1 MRPLP
6 KVSQPPQTSF
16 KPNPFGVQLK
26 SVSRSSQNPKPDFS
40 EAKNN
45 STGKIVQ
52 IKRNPEPACVQQDTR
67 NIKVISEICPG
78 NMTASVSK
86 PKSLSKVTTLKRSSS
101 STRSS
106 EQENGI
112 RPSLSVSRDAEGQKS
127 KKRDKS
133 PLVKAETEV
142 ADTTQLQKPSSLPH
156 VEKLMESKCYGKLN
170 TNKEAA
176 EANLMPPSAAKIE
189 GTQPKIQQNE
199 SGARYLAS
207 DSSSSDCGKNVGKKK
222 RESSPVTKTFTET
235 LQRLRR
241 PQSKE
246 PPVYSN
252 SSVSRRENTPTRTSS
267 FLPKSGDQL
276 TKKREPSPIAKS
288 YADKYDELVDR
299 QVESLRTVRDKRSQS
314 GENKVIS
321 IRRSPSVPRNS
332 NSRAPS
338 SERFTSR
345 STSLSRNIKGSSLS
359 RQESLKSEKS
369 TGKNVLH
376 ERCFETSVN
385 KSNSVGL
392 ENGNLK
398 PRIKATGSSKNEAS
412 EKIDNKKGKNKDD
425 SKRLLSKETINCDS
439 NVIKEGETL
448 LQTEPNISLAKDD
461 ILLIDDLISQ
471 PLSFS
476 TKNEKCNQIDSKA
489 FNNFVLTNE
498 NSDLNPMVAEKC
510 EKETLTVAADPLCS
524 DAEPSKNLIDV
535 KASESSSPILIKN
548 KLSSLASTSNETKI
562 DAPKYAESTEGQTG
576 TFSLRNDSFD
586 CTHENCSE
594 IITPITSS
602 NSRTSFSSIDSGID
616 TRKHILE
623 NNLCKPST
631 SYESKTEE
639 VKRKINQI
647 NKSIL
652 KKSISDET
660 GCYPSLSLALS
671 AFPTSE
677 FCSESLSQSMRA
689 RMSKDIRS
697 KSVAPTHENESVVIN
712 AGMSFLMGSRKR
724 PVGVK
729 HHFSTAPAHKLDK
742 TVSAKLTKS
751 VKEFLSRTD
760 HVMEEWKQVG
770 NYKPRSKS
778 VTAFGETF
786 YDPEDDESEEW
797 AKSERRFSWKAWKKQ
812 RSGSSEEFKSA
823 AEDGGSEVLSEDE
836 VSELTNDL
844 AEEHS
849 TAVLATERLEAET
862 TERLKLEKDVKE
874 LQEKLNSITSDHDRL
889 ELEVLCSRSTS
900 QYLAAS
906 VTSEDFD
913 AEADAA
919 IYKQKYERCCRDLE
933 FMKEKLRAQHEDDLD
948 QMVSIKKQ
956 LEKKLN
962 DAYEEVEE
970 QRQVAAQW
978 KRKAQRLVQEGND
991 TKLLLEEQVNRNAIL
1006 EKKQRKFDSDM
1017 QNYQE
1022 EIRQEK
1028 SVKEKM
1034 QKERDFAILE
1044 KEQIEHDLQ

>member
-40 EAKNN
+40 AAKNN
-45 STGKIVQ
+45 STGKNVQ
-52 IKRNPEPACVQQDTR
+52 IKRNPEPDCVQQDAR
-67 NIKVISEICPG
+67 NIKVISEICPV

-86 PKSLSKVTTLKRSSS
+86 PKSPSKVTALKRSSS

-176 EANLMPPSAAKIE
+176 EANLIPPSAAKIE

-207 DSSSSDCGKNVGKKK
+207 DSSSSDCVKNVGKKK

-235 LQRLRR
+235 VQRLRR
-241 PQSKE
+241 SQSKE

-288 YADKYDELVDR
+288 YADKYDELVER

-398 PRIKATGSSKNEAS
+398 PRIKAIGSSKNEAS
-412 EKIDNKKGKNKDD
+412 EKIDKKKGKNKDD
-425 SKRLLSKETINCDS
+425 SKRLLSKETVNCDS

-510 EKETLTVAADPLCS
+510 EKETLTIAADPLCS

-562 DAPKYAESTEGQTG
+562 DAPKYAELTEGETG

-631 SYESKTEE
+631 SYE
-639 VKRKINQI
+639 N
-647 NKSIL
+647 
-652 KKSISDET
+652 
-660 GCYPSLSLALS
+660 
-671 AFPTSE
+671 
-677 FCSESLSQSMRA
+677 
-689 RMSKDIRS
+689 IRS

-913 AEADAA
+913 PEADAA

-1044 KEQIEHDLQ
+1044 KEQIEHDLQSVQLELEMRGERLSALQREVESLSADEKSDPEVASLRRSKLELENKVKDQEEELDDLA